1 MAEFRYRAL
10 TVAGES
16 EQGNVQA
23 GDQQA
28 AVAVLQKR
36 GLLVLQVDAMGGAG
50 LRRAL
55 NRSALNGAALVSFT
69 QQLATLLGAGQPLE
83 RSLGILLKQTHEAKP
98 RALIER
104 IREQVKAGK
113 PLSQALEEEGGQF
126 STLYIS
132 MVRAGEAGGALEN
145 TLRQLSDYLER
156 SQTLRGEVI
165 NALIYPAFLVV
176 GVLGSLALLL
186 AYVVPQFVP
195 IFRDLGVPIPLIT
208 QVILAMGEFLS
219 AWGLLVLAAI
229 IVSIWGTAIALRDLA
244 RRQRNDLRLLKIKI
258 IGPLLQR
265 IEAARLARTLGTL
278 LSNGVALLQALLIV
292 RQVCSNRAIVAQ
304 VQQATEWVKGGGT
317 LATGLSQAL
326 TPDFGGGE
334 AGGSRSGGSGSGG
347 IGAGGS
353 GLCPRTARRGVSEES
368 RDGLR
373 GQSPLP
379 QDRLSQDRLPQ
390 GLLAHVPHSQ
400 GLLAHVP
407 HSQGPGRRNQ
417 PLLPELAI
425 QMIDVGEQAGELDG
439 MLLKVADVFDVE
451 AKRGIDRMLAA
462 LVPTL
467 TVVMAVMVAVIML
480 AIMLP
485 LMSLTSNI

>member
-1 MAEFRYRAL
+1 MADFNYHA
-10 TVAGES
+10 VDS
-16 EQGNVQA
+16 EGASQRGA
-23 GDQQA
+23 ISAADQPA
-28 AVAVLQKR
+28 AVSLLQKR
-36 GLLVLQVDAMGGAG
+36 GLMVLSIQASAGASG
-50 LRRAL
+50 LGRR
-55 NRSALNGAALVSFT
+55 RSALSGAALVSFT

-83 RSLGILLKQTHEAKP
+83 KSLGILLKQSTEPKR
-98 RALIER
+98 RALLER
-104 IREQVKAGK
+104 VREQVKAGK

-132 MVRAGEAGGALEN
+132 MLRAGEAGGSLES
-145 TLRQLSDYLER
+145 TLRQLSEYLER
-156 SQTLRGEVI
+156 SETLRGEVI
-165 NALIYPAFLVV
+165 NALIYPLFLVV

-208 QVILAMGEFLS
+208 EVILRVGQVLS
-219 AWGLLVLAAI
+219 DDGLLILAGLIVL
-229 IVSIWGTAIALRDLA
+229 VWGIAWRRRDPA
-244 RRQRNDLRLLKIKI
+244 RRLRFDRRLLSVRV

-292 RQVCSNRAIVAQ
+292 RQVCGNRAIVEQ
-304 VQQATEWVKGGGT
+304 VEQAGEWVKGGGT
-317 LATGLSQAL
+317 LASA
-326 TPDFGGGE
+326 FGE
-334 AGGSRSGGSGSGG
+334 
-347 IGAGGS
+347 
-353 GLCPRTARRGVSEES
+353 
-368 RDGLR
+368 
-373 GQSPLP
+373 
-379 QDRLSQDRLPQ
+379 
-390 GLLAHVPHSQ
+390 
-400 GLLAHVP
+400 
-407 HSQGPGRRNQ
+407 Q
-417 PLLPELAI
+417 PLLPELAV
-425 QMIDVGEQAGELDG
+425 QMIEVGEQAGNLDA

>member
-1 MAEFRYRAL
+1 MAYFKYRAL
-10 TVAGES
+10 DAEGAS
-16 EQGNVQA
+16 QQGSVEA
-23 GDQQA
+23 SDQQA
-28 AVAVLQKR
+28 AVSLLQKR
-36 GLLVLQVDAMGGAG
+36 GLLVLQVDALGGPG

-55 NRSALNGAALVSFT
+55 NRGALNGAALVSFT

-83 RSLGILLKQTHEAKP
+83 RSLGILLKQTHEPKP

-219 AWGLLVLAAI
+219 AWGLVVLAAI
-229 IVSIWGTAIALRDLA
+229 IVLIWGTAIALRDPA

-304 VQQATEWVKGGGT
+304 VEQATEWVKGGGT

-326 TPDFGGGE
+326 TPDFGGSGL
-334 AGGSRSGGSGSGG
+334 GGSRF
-347 IGAGGS
+347 GGS

-379 QDRLSQDRLPQ
+379 QDRLPQD
-390 GLLAHVPHSQ
+390 LLAHVP
-400 GLLAHVP
+400 L
-407 HSQGPGRRNQ
+407 SQGPGRRNQ

>member
-1 MAEFRYRAL
+1 MSLFKYRAL
-10 TVAGES
+10 DSQGVAQNGTLE
-16 EQGNVQA
+16 A
-23 GDQQA
+23 KDQVA

-36 GLLVLQVDAMGGAG
+36 GLLVLHIEVAG
-50 LRRAL
+50 LSGLRNAL
-55 NRSALNGAALVSFT
+55 GRGMLNGAALVSFT

-83 RSLGILLKQTHEAKP
+83 RSLGILLKQPGQPQT

-113 PLSQALEEEGGQF
+113 PLSAALEEEGTQF
-126 STLYIS
+126 SSLYIS
-132 MVRAGEAGGALEN
+132 MVRAGEAGGALES

-156 SQTLRGEVI
+156 SQLLRGEVI

-195 IFRDLGVPIPLIT
+195 IFKDLGVPIPLIT
-208 QVILAMGEFLS
+208 EVILGMGEFLS
-219 AWGLLVLAAI
+219 AYGLAVFAGLIALIWALVLRR
-229 IVSIWGTAIALRDLA
+229 RDPQ
-244 RRQRNDLRLLKIKI
+244 RRERHDRRLLGTRI

-278 LSNGVALLQALLIV
+278 LNNGVALLQALVIA
-292 RQVCSNRAIVAQ
+292 RQVCTNRALQAQVAQ
-304 VQQATEWVKGGGT
+304 AAESVKGGGT
-317 LATGLSQAL
+317 LASA
-326 TPDFGGGE
+326 FG
-334 AGGSRSGGSGSGG
+334 A
-347 IGAGGS
+347 
-353 GLCPRTARRGVSEES
+353 
-368 RDGLR
+368 
-373 GQSPLP
+373 
-379 QDRLSQDRLPQ
+379 
-390 GLLAHVPHSQ
+390 
-400 GLLAHVP
+400 
-407 HSQGPGRRNQ
+407 Q
-417 PLLPELAI
+417 PLLPDLAL
-425 QMIDVGEQAGELDG
+425 QMIEVGEQAGELDS

-467 TVVMAVMVAVIML
+467 TVVMAAMVAVIML